1 MYVHHGALRVAGRIR
16 FRENGSLEPGKE
28 KIARLK
34 LASPI
39 FAFIGDHFVVR
50 DSSERHTIA
59 GGIVLDPDGD
69 KESLTSSVTLDNVD
83 SLVRATLA
91 RQGFAHRENLLVKSR
106 FSANQISEALIHL
119 EKEGA
124 IIVRQN
130 IAADS
135 KFWRKLRVRAIG
147 LIDAAHK
154 ESPER
159 AGIDRGELRSALR
172 IQEPEVL
179 ESLVADLCEGDF
191 VRKGSVIARAS
202 HRPTLP
208 IHVQPVE
215 QRIREALNGQPF
227 DPPSR
232 KAIESDPQARQVV
245 RFLIENGDVTELA
258 LDVVLLR
265 ESFERMKS
273 RVSEFISK
281 NGPSTVSELRQAL
294 GSSRRVM
301 VPLLERLDLDGITT
315 RAGDKRMLCRSG
327 NL

>member
-1 MYVHHGALRVAGRIR
+1 MI
-16 FRENGSLEPGKE
+16 E
-28 KIARLK
+28 
-34 LASPI
+34 
-39 FAFIGDHFVVR
+39 
-50 DSSERHTIA
+50 
-59 GGIVLDPDGD
+59 
-69 KESLTSSVTLDNVD
+69 
-83 SLVRATLA
+83 
-91 RQGFAHRENLLVKSR
+91 
-106 FSANQISEALIHL
+106 
-119 EKEGA
+119 
-124 IIVRQN
+124 
-130 IAADS
+130 
-135 KFWRKLRVRAIG
+135 
-147 LIDAAHK
+147 AAHK

-159 AGIDRGELRSALR
+159 AGIDLGELRSALR

-191 VRKGSVIARAS
+191 VRKGSVIARTS

-208 IHVQPVE
+208 VHVQPVE
-215 QRIREALNGQPF
+215 KRIREALTGQPF

-273 RVSEFISK
+273 QVAEFISK
-281 NGPSTVSELRQAL
+281 NGPATVSQLRQAL

-301 VPLLERLDLDGITT
+301 VPLLERLDRDGVTR
-315 RAGDKRMLCRSG
+315 RAGDKRMLCRIR